1 LNDQLVF
8 YLSFAVSI
16 AGLVQLLFLIYFV
29 KKYFVPTLS
38 FKFNIDD
45 KVKLFFKKL
54 LPSIFSSG
62 VTQINILIGTI
73 IASFQASA
81 VSYLYYADRIYQIN
95 LAVAG
100 IAIGTVILP
109 SLSKYIQS
117 NNKKKI
123 IFIQNK
129 SLELSLFLSLPA
141 TAALLIASEQITSS
155 LFGYGSF
162 DELSVK
168 NSSLAL
174 FYFAL
179 GLPAFSLI
187 KVFSSFLFARH
198 NTIIPFYFS
207 IISVLINVGI
217 SLYYFKDIG
226 FIIIPIATSVS
237 SWINAFI
244 LFLYLNYKNYF
255 FLKFILI
262 TNLLKII
269 LVTAV
274 SSYIFYYQIT
284 IFSNS
289 LTYDS
294 KYKIL
299 FIFFSVII
307 TIIFYIIISIATK
320 AFKLSDIKLKY

>member
-1 LNDQLVF
+1 M
-8 YLSFAVSI
+8 
-16 AGLVQLLFLIYFV
+16 
-29 KKYFVPTLS
+29 
-38 FKFNIDD
+38 
-45 KVKLFFKKL
+45 
-54 LPSIFSSG
+54 
-62 VTQINILIGTI
+62 
-73 IASFQASA
+73 
-81 VSYLYYADRIYQIN
+81 
-95 LAVAG
+95 
-100 IAIGTVILP
+100 
-109 SLSKYIQS
+109 
-117 NNKKKI
+117 
-123 IFIQNK
+123 
-129 SLELSLFLSLPA
+129 
-141 TAALLIASEQITSS
+141 
-155 LFGYGSF
+155 
-162 DELSVK
+162 
-168 NSSLAL
+168 
-174 FYFAL
+174 
-179 GLPAFSLI
+179 
-187 KVFSSFLFARH
+187 
-198 NTIIPFYFS
+198 
-207 IISVLINVGI
+207 
-217 SLYYFKDIG
+217 YYFKDIG

-255 FLKFILI
+255 FLKFRLI

>member
-1 LNDQLVF
+1 M
-8 YLSFAVSI
+8 
-16 AGLVQLLFLIYFV
+16 
-29 KKYFVPTLS
+29 
-38 FKFNIDD
+38 
-45 KVKLFFKKL
+45 
-54 LPSIFSSG
+54 
-62 VTQINILIGTI
+62 
-73 IASFQASA
+73 
-81 VSYLYYADRIYQIN
+81 
-95 LAVAG
+95 
-100 IAIGTVILP
+100 
-109 SLSKYIQS
+109 SKYIQT

-226 FIIIPIATSVS
+226 FIIIPIATSIS

-307 TIIFYIIISIATK
+307 TIISYIIISIATK